1 MRSAKAIFIKQLKDT
16 LKNRMVLIQ
25 FIIFPVMAFVMTEL
39 VAKADETIP
48 NTLFVTMF
56 AAMFVGM
63 APLIMTNTAIAEDKE
78 HKSLRFLVM
87 AGVKPYEYLLGIGGF
102 VLLICS
108 LVSIVFGLIGGF
120 AGMEFVKFVSV
131 LIIGSIAS
139 ALIGSTIGILSK
151 NQQAATAI
159 GTPVFMIL
167 SFSPMLANFN
177 EIIAKV
183 ANVFYTQQV
192 NVIVNDFST
201 GMVKPLLI
209 MLVNIIVLTI
219 LFVIAYKKKG
229 LKK

>member
-1 MRSAKAIFIKQLKDT
+1 MRSAKAIFIKQMQDT

-25 FIIFPVMAFVMTEL
+25 FIIFPVMAFIMTEL
-39 VAKADETIP
+39 VAKADASIP
-48 NTLFVTMF
+48 NSMFVTMF

-63 APLIMTNTAIAEDKE
+63 APLVMTNTAIAEDKE

-108 LVSIVFGLIGGF
+108 IVSVVFGLIGGF
-120 AGMEFVKFVSV
+120 VGMEFVKFVSV
-131 LIIGSIAS
+131 LIVGSVAS
-139 ALIGSTIGILSK
+139 ALLGSTIGILSK

-167 SFSPMLANFN
+167 AFSPMIANFN
-177 EIIAKV
+177 ETIAKV
-183 ANVFYTQQV
+183 ARVFYTQQV

-201 GMVKPLLI
+201 GMLTPFLI
-209 MLVNIIVLTI
+209 ILANIIVLTI
-219 LFVIAYKKKG
+219 LFVLVYKKKG
-229 LKK
+229 LKS